1 MGTKGNSR
9 PFLRKSALRGLVVGC
24 CVFLFVWLL
33 ITIGLLGPLEWKTW
47 DLRLAMFTKTSD
59 ASPDIV
65 LILIDQYSLDIYEE
79 HQGLS
84 WPWPRQIYSA
94 LVSFLKEGEARAC
107 VFDMI
112 FSESSPYGVDDDLEL
127 ARSIKEFGDTFL
139 AGFLSEEEGNP
150 VEISPSLLLKNT
162 KSSAGIE
169 PDRFQ
174 QMGSVTLPI
183 DEILGSARAIG
194 NVNFKLDKDGIYRR
208 IPLLFSLQDTLIP
221 ALALSVVDFSEGGV
235 FNIDQKGRYLIKDK
249 RIPLDRAGRMII
261 RYHGPQGTYKSYS
274 AAAIINSWALMEE
287 GKPPQISPEDFK
299 DKIVFF
305 GTSAPGLYDLR
316 STPLSAVFPGVEIQA
331 TVADNLFNG
340 DFISVFPQILLFMY
354 VLFLA
359 VLTGI
364 GISALKKTSKIL
376 FFLFLCLAL
385 PVAASVLAFFSGLWL
400 DIVPPLS
407 AVILSFSSASVL
419 NYVFEGRQKR
429 FIKNV
434 FGYYL
439 SPHVIEQVLE
449 NPDLLRLGGEK
460 REITSFFSD
469 LAGFT
474 AISEKL
480 SPEILVQLLNGY
492 LTEMT
497 DIILSFQGTL
507 DKYEGD
513 AIIAF
518 WNAPLLQPDHALRAC
533 RATLRCQARL
543 AELRPFF
550 KKEYGCDLSQ
560 RIGLNSGQVIVGNM
574 GSRDRFDYTA
584 IGDTVNLASRLEGAC
599 KQYKVPVL
607 LGEETYRQVQDSIVG
622 RRVDVIRVVGK
633 QKPVKVYEIL
643 GEKGEVNDHLL
654 EKVEVFQ
661 QALQAY
667 EARDW
672 EKAEV
677 LLHKQGDDM
686 LAQIYLDR
694 VRLFK
699 QSPPPDRWD
708 GVFEL
713 KIK

>member
-1 MGTKGNSR
+1 
-9 PFLRKSALRGLVVGC
+9 
-24 CVFLFVWLL
+24 
-33 ITIGLLGPLEWKTW
+33 
-47 DLRLAMFTKTSD
+47 
-59 ASPDIV
+59 
-65 LILIDQYSLDIYEE
+65 
-79 HQGLS
+79 
-84 WPWPRQIYSA
+84 
-94 LVSFLKEGEARAC
+94 
-107 VFDMI
+107 
-112 FSESSPYGVDDDLEL
+112 
-127 ARSIKEFGDTFL
+127 
-139 AGFLSEEEGNP
+139 
-150 VEISPSLLLKNT
+150 
-162 KSSAGIE
+162 
-169 PDRFQ
+169 
-174 QMGSVTLPI
+174 
-183 DEILGSARAIG
+183 
-194 NVNFKLDKDGIYRR
+194 
-208 IPLLFSLQDTLIP
+208 
-221 ALALSVVDFSEGGV
+221 
-235 FNIDQKGRYLIKDK
+235 
-249 RIPLDRAGRMII
+249 MII

-316 STPLSAVFPGVEIQA
+316 STPLSAVFPGPEIQA
-331 TVADNLFNG
+331 TVADNLLNG

-376 FFLFLCLAL
+376 LFLFLCLAL

-400 DIVPPLS
+400 DMVPPLS

-429 FIKNV
+429 FIKSV

-449 NPDLLRLGGEK
+449 NPDLLCLGGEK
-460 REITSFFSD
+460 RKITSFFSD
-469 LAGFT
+469 VAGFT

-480 SPEILVQLLNGY
+480 SPEVLVNLLNAY

-513 AIIAF
+513 AVIAF

-543 AELRPFF
+543 AELQPFF

-560 RIGLNSGQVIVGNM
+560 RIGLNSGPVIVGNM

-607 LGEETYRQVQDSIVG
+607 IGEETYRQVQNWMVG
-622 RRVDVIRVVGK
+622 RRVDIIRVVGK
-633 QKPVKVYEIL
+633 QKPIKVYEIF
-643 GEKGEVNDHLL
+643 GEKGEVKDRLL

-677 LLHKQGDDM
+677 LLQKQGDDM

-699 QSPPPDRWD
+699 KSPPPDGWD

>member
-1 MGTKGNSR
+1 MGTKGNNH
-9 PFLRKSALRGLVVGC
+9 PFFKNSVLRGLVVGG
-24 CVFLFVWLL
+24 CVFLVVWLL
-33 ITIGLLGPLEWKTW
+33 IVLGLLGPLEWKSW
-47 DLRLAMFTKTSD
+47 DLRLSLFTKTSK

-65 LILIDQYSLDIYEE
+65 LILVDQYSLDIYEE

-94 LVSFLKEGEARAC
+94 VLGFLQEGGARAC

-112 FSESSPYGVDDDLEL
+112 FSESSPYGVDDDLEF
-127 ARSIKEFGDTFL
+127 ARSIKEFGDVFM
-139 AGFLSEEEGNP
+139 AGFLSEEEGNL
-150 VEISPSLLLKNT
+150 VEIPPSLLLKNL
-162 KSSAGIE
+162 KSSAGIA

-174 QMGSVTLPI
+174 HMGSVTLPI
-183 DEILGSARAIG
+183 DEILDSARAVG
-194 NVNFKLDKDGIYRR
+194 NVNVKPDRDGIFRR
-208 IPLLFSLQDTLIP
+208 IPLVFSLQDTVIP
-221 ALALSVVDFSEGGV
+221 ALALSVVDFTGGGI
-235 FNIDQKGRYLIKDK
+235 FSIDRKGRYLLKDK

-261 RYHGPQGTYKSYS
+261 RYHGPQGTYKCYT
-274 AAAIINSWALMEE
+274 AAAIINSWASLEE
-287 GKPPQISPEDFK
+287 GKPPQVSPEDFK

-305 GTSAPGLYDLR
+305 GTSAPGMYDLH
-316 STPLSAVFPGVEIQA
+316 STPLSAVSPGVEIQA
-331 TVADNLFNG
+331 TVADNLLHG
-340 DFISVFPQILLFMY
+340 DFVYVFPQILLFTY

-364 GISALKKTSKIL
+364 GISVLKKTGKIL
-376 FFLFLCLAL
+376 LFLFLCLAL
-385 PVAASVLAFFSGLWL
+385 PAAASVFAFFSGLWL
-400 DIVPPLS
+400 DLVPPFS
-407 AVILSFSSASVL
+407 AVILSFSSASLL

-429 FIKNV
+429 FIKSV

-449 NPDLLRLGGEK
+449 NPDLLRLGGER

-469 LAGFT
+469 IAGFT

-480 SPEILVQLLNGY
+480 SPEVLVNLLNSY

-533 RATLRCQARL
+533 RAALKCQARL
-543 AELRPFF
+543 AELQPFF
-550 KKEYGCDLSQ
+550 KKEYDCALSQ
-560 RIGLNSGQVIVGNM
+560 RIGLNSGPVIVGNM

-599 KQYKVPVL
+599 KQYKVPL
-607 LGEETYRQVQDSIVG
+607 LIGEETYRQVQDRMVS

-633 QKPVKVYEIL
+633 QRPVRVYEIF
-643 GEKGEVNDHLL
+643 GEKQEVNDHLL
-654 EKVEVFQ
+654 EKVEIFHL
-661 QALQAY
+661 ALLAY

-672 EKAEV
+672 TKAEV
-677 LLHKQGDDM
+677 LLQKLENDM
-686 LAQIYLDR
+686 LAQMYLDR

-699 QSPPPDRWD
+699 HSPPPDRWD